1 MDATA
6 EACGALLERGIQ
18 ALSASLLD
26 EACDAF
32 TEAAATASSALLQ
45 PTVPDAAAAALRV
58 VQGRAYG
65 NLANIFGRRNELD
78 GALMF
83 SHKALAVFR
92 DINEPERAAVVLFNL
107 AVYSERLGRMD
118 EAIRFMEEVLASTAD
133 PERIAQATK
142 WLTTRRARLAAAA
155 AAAAESPPPP
165 APVTASTAPAAS
177 QQPICQTLFCPASAI
192 DEACFGDGS
201 GTLPPPPTASAL
213 TSGGLAGGAPP
224 AAAPISSSG
233 GIVTPMLEFGFENLW
248 YADVLVSWCPLAV
261 P

>member
-1 MDATA
+1 MDAIA
-6 EACGALLERGIQ
+6 ETCSALLERGIQ
-18 ALSASLLD
+18 ALSASKLD

-45 PTVPDAAAAALRV
+45 PAVPDAAAAALRV
-58 VQGRAYG
+58 VQGRSYG

-92 DINEPERAAVVLFNL
+92 DIGEPERAAVVLFNL
-107 AVYSERLGRMD
+107 AVYSERLGRME

-133 PERIAQATK
+133 PERVAQASK

-155 AAAAESPPPP
+155 AAAAEPP
-165 APVTASTAPAAS
+165 APPTSAAAAPAPASS
-177 QQPICQTLFCPASAI
+177 QQFCQTLFCPASAI
-192 DEACFGDGS
+192 DAACFGDGS
-201 GTLPPPPTASAL
+201 GTLPPPPPPPGPLVGGSSAGSAPQVAA
-213 TSGGLAGGAPP
+213 TPSSG
-224 AAAPISSSG
+224 G

-248 YADVLVSWCPLAV
+248 YADVLVSGGVTLY
-261 P
+261 